1 VSRSFADRLRF
12 YSTLK
17 GHLMWSVAAVRLG
30 SAGGLC
36 NRLSWRLTDRLRL
49 PMEIRQW
56 SESR

>member
-1 VSRSFADRLRF
+1 
-12 YSTLK
+12 
-17 GHLMWSVAAVRLG
+17 MWSVAAVRLG